1 MDDDERCMLA
11 ESHRVVKNY
20 LSFAQMPS
28 YSLQKQVVLNNKVC
42 SEMCS
47 QQVLMVDD
55 VPFNLIPLEGMLEA
69 KDIKFT
75 SCF

>member
-1 MDDDERCMLA
+1 
-11 ESHRVVKNY
+11 
-20 LSFAQMPS
+20 
-28 YSLQKQVVLNNKVC
+28 
-42 SEMCS
+42 MCS

>member
-1 MDDDERCMLA
+1 M
-11 ESHRVVKNY
+11 
-20 LSFAQMPS
+20 
-28 YSLQKQVVLNNKVC
+28 C
-42 SEMCS
+42 SEMCR

-75 SCF
+75 SCFTGREAVRLFAMKLTAQCCQSTYQIVLTDIQMPEVDGF